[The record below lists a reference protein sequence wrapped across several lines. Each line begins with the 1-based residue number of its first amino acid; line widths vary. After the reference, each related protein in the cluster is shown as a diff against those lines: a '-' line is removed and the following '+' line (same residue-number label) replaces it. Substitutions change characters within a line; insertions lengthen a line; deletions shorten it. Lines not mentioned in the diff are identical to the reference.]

1 MERWYIIPRN
11 KWFNIYLHKI
21 SRSDD
26 DRALHDHRADN
37 LSIVLKGSYT
47 EIIAREL
54 DYHDDGDW
62 ELIYHGD
69 QLNGWA
75 VGKPTTVIR
84 KRGAIVYRKA
94 EQPHR
99 IVVDNG
105 PVWTLWVKFGDRR
118 DWGFYVYDYKARQ
131 FSWMQWE
138 AYEGKYGNDLFT

>member
-37 LSIVLKGSYT
+37 LSIVLRGSYT
-47 EIIAREL
+47 ELLAPR
-54 DYHDDGDW
+54 
-62 ELIYHGD
+62 LIRLYNVD
-69 QLNGWA
+69 
-75 VGKPTTVIR
+75 KPLRLVR

-99 IVVDNG
+99 LIINDG
-105 PVWTLWVKFGDRR
+105 QPVWTLWFKFGDRR
-118 DWGFYVYDYKARQ
+118 DWGFYVYDPRINLYV
-131 FSWMQWE
+131 WTQWE
-138 AYEGKYGNDLFT
+138 EYERLYADDLWT